1 MWYRHSHFFFE
12 VQTDSIDP
20 LTVYPPKRNKKW
32 CIIEDLTILE
42 ATGQQVNLLGKPPCT
57 LLSSWHNWLTNSSHS
72 TSCES
77 HCYPTEKQG
86 CCWHLTHQDSSPDIH
101 SSKGSMSSRL
111 LWQGPGCVAKI
122 ATESFTDVFC
132 TLTQTMNSPGRPKK
146 IKEMVKTWWK
156 AFLFKIISS
165 IEKVTIAFININM
178 EFPYSDHFP
187 IWNGERVTHRV

>member
-1 MWYRHSHFFFE
+1 MMYYWGLNNTGNHRAAGESFGEASLHSLILLA
-12 VQTDSIDP
+12 Q
-20 LTVYPPKRNKKW
+20 LTHK
-32 CIIEDLTILE
+32 
-42 ATGQQVNLLGKPPCT
+42 
-57 LLSSWHNWLTNSSHS
+57 LLSQYFMWKSLRSKAAAGTLHTKTL
-72 TSCES
+72 
-77 HCYPTEKQG
+77 
-86 CCWHLTHQDSSPDIH
+86 HQTFTALRAVWAA
-101 SSKGSMSSRL
+101 RL

-122 ATESFTDVFC
+122 DTESFTDVFC